1 MENREKKSREKKKD
15 ATCDVSLKPI
25 LTESEACIFLG
36 MSRSTLHDLRMEGK
50 IGFYREKKTSDKKIL
65 SIRYRRE
72 QLLNYIETNYDEVK
86 PLKLKYQ

>member
-1 MENREKKSREKKKD
+1 MKKSEKKKE

-25 LTESEACIFLG
+25 LTEEEACIFLG
-36 MSRSTLHDLRMEGK
+36 MSRSTLYDLRMDGK
-50 IGFYREKKTSDKKIL
+50 IGFCKEKKTSGKKLL

-72 QLLNYIETNYDEVK
+72 HLLNYINENFDEVK